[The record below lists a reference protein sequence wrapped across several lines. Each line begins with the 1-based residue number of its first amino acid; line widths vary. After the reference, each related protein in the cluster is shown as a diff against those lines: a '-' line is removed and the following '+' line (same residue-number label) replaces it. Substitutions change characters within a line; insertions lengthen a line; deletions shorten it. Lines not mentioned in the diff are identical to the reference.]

1 MKKPYIQPLS
11 TALTVMPDLMQQAS
25 VEVKGNYGEENKTE
39 NGGAG
44 ILSRGQDNVWDYDED
59 F

>member
-11 TALTVMPDLMQQAS
+11 TTLLVMPTLMQQAS
-25 VEVKGNYGEENKTE
+25 ADIKGNYGEENKTE

-44 ILSRGQDNVWDYDED
+44 ILSRGGSNVWDYDED